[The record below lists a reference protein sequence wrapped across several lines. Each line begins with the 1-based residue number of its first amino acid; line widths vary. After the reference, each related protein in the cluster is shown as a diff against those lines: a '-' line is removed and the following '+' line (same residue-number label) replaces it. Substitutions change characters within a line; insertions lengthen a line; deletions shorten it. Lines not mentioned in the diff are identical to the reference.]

1 MTTVGEVWW
10 FFWQDLFAIA
20 QDQPFRFPSTFTFVI
35 RAFSTLEGSLSLSLS
50 LWLHYQYLKCV
61 YLILIYWKWNSTQL
75 SGTKPIILFSSKEV
89 SELLWC
95 FALSW
100 LTIFAYRYRIHPWSR
115 FFLRKDCCAICTGSI
130 PSPNNY
136 NSHPYS

>member
-1 MTTVGEVWW
+1 MVVFLAGFIRNSTRS
-10 FFWQDLFAIA
+10 AISISIHLYLCHKSIFN
-20 QDQPFRFPSTFTFVI
+20 PWRFS
-35 RAFSTLEGSLSLSLS
+35 LSLSLSLS

-115 FFLRKDCCAICTGSI
+115 FFLRKDCCAVCTGSI